1 VFNKQTRQNDEA
13 RMSDEANDEFRMSNV
28 EGMTK
33 PEALTNEQKLR
44 IATSS
49 LEHSNSFRH
58 SSFVIRHSAVAIWF
72 VICFSV
78 FAEPTPSAKDI
89 LDSVRMLE
97 SRQQIDLQ
105 GQLRQDDM
113 VIPFRLMQN
122 GPLIRYTF
130 TNPDETLELRL
141 GENSSRLELVSDA
154 GTEKVGASKLQEK
167 IRGTIVTYGDLAFK
181 FLYWP
186 SARLLGEEKV
196 RTRKCWKLQLRA
208 PSKDSPYSNV
218 LLWVDKASA
227 ALMRMEGYDWD
238 AKLIKRFEVVSAQKI
253 EGRWFLKQMRVE
265 QFQPGTNHVE
275 GRAYL
280 EIKR

>member
-1 VFNKQTRQNDEA
+1 MTEIELQTCRLL
-13 RMSDEANDEFRMSNV
+13 S
-28 EGMTK
+28 G
-33 PEALTNEQKLR
+33 
-44 IATSS
+44 
-49 LEHSNSFRH
+49 FRH
-58 SSFVIRHSAVAIWF
+58 SFAISYAVFGFFAI
-72 VICFSV
+72 VASV
-78 FAEPTPSAKDI
+78 CVSAEPPPSAKDI

-105 GQLRQDDM
+105 GQLRQDDL

-141 GENSSRLELVSDA
+141 GENGSRLELVSDA
-154 GTEKVGASKLQEK
+154 GTEKVGTSKLQEK

-186 SARLLGEEKV
+186 TGRVLGEENV

-208 PSKDSPYSNV
+208 PSRDSPYSNV
-218 LLWVDKASA
+218 LLWADKGSA

-275 GRAYL
+275 ARAYL

>member
-1 VFNKQTRQNDEA
+1 MRT
-13 RMSDEANDEFRMSNV
+13 
-28 EGMTK
+28 T
-33 PEALTNEQKLR
+33 
-44 IATSS
+44 
-49 LEHSNSFRH
+49 
-58 SSFVIRHSAVAIWF
+58 FVIFLIFVSLCMSAEA
-72 VICFSV
+72 
-78 FAEPTPSAKDI
+78 PPSAKDI

-105 GQLRQDDM
+105 GQLRQDD
-113 VIPFRLMQN
+113 VLIPFRLMQN
-122 GPLIRYTF
+122 GFLIRYSF

-141 GENSSRLELVSDA
+141 GENGSRLELVTDA
-154 GTEKVGASKLQEK
+154 GTEKVSTSKLQEK

-181 FLYWP
+181 FLYW
-186 SARLLGEEKV
+186 SAARLLGEENV

-208 PSKDSPYSNV
+208 PSRESAYSNV
-218 LLWVDKASA
+218 LLWVDKASG

-265 QFQPGTNHVE
+265 QFQPGTTHVE
-275 GRAYL
+275 ARAYL

>member
-1 VFNKQTRQNDEA
+1 MTNNEIGPNSRTTNMLSKVCHF
-13 RMSDEANDEFRMSNV
+13 SLGFRY
-28 EGMTK
+28 
-33 PEALTNEQKLR
+33 
-44 IATSS
+44 
-49 LEHSNSFRH
+49 
-58 SSFVIRHSAVAIWF
+58 SFVIRHSAF
-72 VICFSV
+72 PICMA
-78 FAEPTPSAKDI
+78 FAVLSANAEQAPSAKDI

-105 GQLRQDDM
+105 GQLRQEDM

-130 TNPDETLELRL
+130 PNPDETLELRL
-141 GENSSRLELVSDA
+141 GENGSRLELVSDA
-154 GTEKVGASKLQEK
+154 GTEKVSTAKLQEK

-181 FLYWP
+181 FLYW
-186 SARLLGEEKV
+186 STARVLGEENV

-208 PSKDSPYSNV
+208 PSRESPYSNV
-218 LLWVDKASA
+218 LLWVDKASG

-265 QFQPGTNHVE
+265 QLQPGTNHVE
-275 GRAYL
+275 ARAYL

>member
-1 VFNKQTRQNDEA
+1 MRSKICHF
-13 RMSDEANDEFRMSNV
+13 SF
-28 EGMTK
+28 G
-33 PEALTNEQKLR
+33 
-44 IATSS
+44 
-49 LEHSNSFRH
+49 FRH
-58 SSFVIRHSAVAIWF
+58 SFVIRHWTF
-72 VICFSV
+72 VICVALAAFSV
-78 FAEPTPSAKDI
+78 LAEPPPSAKDI
-89 LDSVRMLE
+89 LDSVRMIE
-97 SRQQIDLQ
+97 SRLQIDLQ

-113 VIPFRLMQN
+113 AIPFRLMQN

-167 IRGTIVTYGDLAFK
+167 IRGTIVLYGDLAFK

-186 SARLLGEEKV
+186 SARVLGEEKV

-208 PSKDSPYSNV
+208 PSRESTYSNV
-218 LLWVDKASA
+218 LLWVDKASG
-227 ALMRMEGYDWD
+227 ALMRMEGYDWN
-238 AKLIKRFEVVSAQKI
+238 AQLIKRFEVVSAQKI

-275 GRAYL
+275 ARAYL

>member
-1 VFNKQTRQNDEA
+1 
-13 RMSDEANDEFRMSNV
+13 
-28 EGMTK
+28 MTK
-33 PEALTNEQKLR
+33 MRSDACLL
-44 IATSS
+44 SFG
-49 LEHSNSFRH
+49 FRH
-58 SSFVIRHSAVAIWF
+58 SFGIRHSVF
-72 VICFSV
+72 VICLLLACVCIS
-78 FAEPTPSAKDI
+78 AEPPPSAKNI

-105 GQLRQDDM
+105 GQLRQDDI
-113 VIPFRLMQN
+113 VVPFRLMQN

-186 SARLLGEEKV
+186 TARVLGEEKV

-208 PSKDSPYSNV
+208 PSRDSPYSNI
-218 LLWVDKASA
+218 LLWVDKTSG

-238 AKLIKRFEVVSAQKI
+238 AKLTKRFEVVSAQKI
-253 EGRWFLKQMRVE
+253 EGRWFLKQMRIE

-275 GRAYL
+275 ARTYL

>member
-1 VFNKQTRQNDEA
+1 
-13 RMSDEANDEFRMSNV
+13 
-28 EGMTK
+28 
-33 PEALTNEQKLR
+33 
-44 IATSS
+44 
-49 LEHSNSFRH
+49 
-58 SSFVIRHSAVAIWF
+58 
-72 VICFSV
+72 
-78 FAEPTPSAKDI
+78 
-89 LDSVRMLE
+89 MLE

-105 GQLRQDDM
+105 GQLRQDDK

-130 TNPDETLELRL
+130 MDPEETLELRL

-154 GTEKVGASKLQEK
+154 GTEKVGTSKLQEK

-186 SARLLGEEKV
+186 TGRVLGEENV

-208 PSKDSPYSNV
+208 PSRDSLYSNV
-218 LLWVDKASA
+218 LLWADKGSA

-265 QFQPGTNHVE
+265 QLQPGTNHVE
-275 GRAYL
+275 QRAYL